1 MTTDVIATNSAA
13 ITPLV
18 TAGEGLVTTITG
30 KPLTDNATKIT
41 KGITSVLDGLLPAV
55 AVRVSFDLDGVLA
68 GATDA
73 LTGVN
78 KAVVAA
84 KSKAPAETEPAP
96 ASTTSLNY
104 PTAAQYGE

>member
-1 MTTDVIATNSAA
+1 MTTDVTTTNSAA

-41 KGITSVLDGLLPAV
+41 RGITSLLDGLLPAV
-55 AVRVSFDLDGVLA
+55 AERVSFDLDGVLA

-73 LTGVN
+73 LTGIN

-84 KSKAPAETEPAP
+84 KSKAPAETETAP
-96 ASTTSLNY
+96 QSAASLNQSAL
-104 PTAAQYGE
+104 PQPGE

>member
-18 TAGEGLVTTITG
+18 TAGEGLMTTITG

-41 KGITSVLDGLLPAV
+41 RGITSMLDGLLPIV
-55 AVRVSFDLDGVLA
+55 AQRVTFDLDGVLA

-84 KSKAPAETEPAP
+84 KSPAPSALPAATIETE
-96 ASTTSLNY
+96 TSQ
-104 PTAAQYGE
+104 AGV